1 MASHTHKSGGGNGMK
16 VDIDITDYTEEIT
29 AGIKAA
35 IKRALIRIGLEAE
48 AYAKKAV
55 HVVTGRL
62 RNSITHYVKGNSVF
76 IGSNVEYARYE
87 EEGTSKRPPHPYLR
101 PAVTNHM
108 DEWKQIITVGGLP
121 RRNA

>member
-1 MASHTHKSGGGNGMK
+1 MAKNTHNSYGRGDFR
-16 VDIDITDYTEEIT
+16 VELDVADFTEEIT
-29 AGIKAA
+29 EEIKEA
-35 IKRALIRIGLEAE
+35 IQRALVRIGLEAE

-101 PAVTNHM
+101 PAVTNNM
-108 DEWKQIITVGGLP
+108 DKWKQIITVGGLP

>member
-1 MASHTHKSGGGNGMK
+1 MAKNTHNSYGSGDFR
-16 VDIDITDYTEEIT
+16 VELDVADFTEEIIE
-29 AGIKAA
+29 GIKEA
-35 IKRALIRIGLEAE
+35 IQRALVRIGLEVE

-87 EEGTSKRPPHPYLR
+87 EEGTSRAKPHPYLR
-101 PAVTNHM
+101 PAVTNNM

>member
-1 MASHTHKSGGGNGMK
+1 MANHTHKSGGGNGMK

-35 IKRALIRIGLEAE
+35 IKRALIRIGLDAE
-48 AYAKKAV
+48 TYAKKV
-55 HVVTGRL
+55 VRVVTGRL

-76 IGSNVEYARYE
+76 IGSNVEYARYV
-87 EEGTSKRPPHPYLR
+87 EEGTSRAKPHPYLR
-101 PAVTNHM
+101 PAVTNNM

>member
-1 MASHTHKSGGGNGMK
+1 MANHTHKSGGGNGMK

-62 RNSITHYVKGNSVF
+62 RNSITHYVKENSVF

-101 PAVTNHM
+101 PAVTNNM
-108 DEWKQIITVGGLP
+108 DKWKQIITVGGLP